1 MGGLNKVMLIGNLG
15 KAPEIRVLDNGSR
28 VATFPLATTESY
40 KDRDGVRQS
49 KTEWH
54 NVVLW
59 RGLADLAERLLS
71 KGAQVYIEGHLATR
85 KWEDKDGHQRFN
97 TEVVGDNLILLGR
110 SPERN
115 EHTSISSSERMDAPE
130 SDVKN
135 DLPF

>member
-54 NVVLW
+54 NIVLW

-115 EHTSISSSERMDAPE
+115 EHISIPTTERMDAPE
-130 SDVKN
+130 SDGKN

>member
-71 KGAQVYIEGHLATR
+71 KGAQVYIEGHLTTR

-115 EHTSISSSERMDAPE
+115 EHTSIATTERLDAPE
-130 SDVKN
+130 SDGKN

>member
-1 MGGLNKVMLIGNLG
+1 MLIGNLG

-71 KGAQVYIEGHLATR
+71 KGAQVYIEGHLTTR

-115 EHTSISSSERMDAPE
+115 EHTSIATTERLDAPE
-130 SDVKN
+130 SDGKN

>member
-28 VATFPLATTESY
+28 VATFPLATTENY
-40 KDRDGVRQS
+40 KARDGVRQS

-54 NVVLW
+54 NVVMW
-59 RGLADLAERLLS
+59 RGLADLAERLLT
-71 KGAQVYIEGHLATR
+71 KGAQVYIEGHLSTR
-85 KWEDKDGHQRFN
+85 KWEDKEGILRFN

-110 SPERN
+110 SPERTEN
-115 EHTSISSSERMDAPE
+115 ANIPSLERLDSPE
-130 SDVKN
+130 SDAKN

>member
-59 RGLADLAERLLS
+59 RGLADLAERLL
-71 KGAQVYIEGHLATR
+71 
-85 KWEDKDGHQRFN
+85 
-97 TEVVGDNLILLGR
+97 
-110 SPERN
+110 
-115 EHTSISSSERMDAPE
+115 
-130 SDVKN
+130 
-135 DLPF
+135 

>member
-1 MGGLNKVMLIGNLG
+1 M
-15 KAPEIRVLDNGSR
+15 AQCS
-28 VATFPLATTESY
+28 
-40 KDRDGVRQS
+40 
-49 KTEWH
+49 
-54 NVVLW
+54 VVEGFG
-59 RGLADLAERLLS
+59 RFSERLLS

-115 EHTSISSSERMDAPE
+115 EHTSISASERMDAPE
-130 SDVKN
+130 SDGKN

>member
-1 MGGLNKVMLIGNLG
+1 
-15 KAPEIRVLDNGSR
+15 
-28 VATFPLATTESY
+28 
-40 KDRDGVRQS
+40 
-49 KTEWH
+49 
-54 NVVLW
+54 VLW

-115 EHTSISSSERMDAPE
+115 ENTSFSSTERMDAPE
-130 SDVKN
+130 SDGKN

>member
-15 KAPEIRVLDNGSR
+15 KTPEIRVLDNGSR
-28 VATFPLATTESY
+28 VATFPLATTETY
-40 KDRDGVRQS
+40 KDREGVRQS

-54 NVVLW
+54 NVVMW
-59 RGLADLAERLLS
+59 RGLADLAERLLT
-71 KGAQVYIEGHLATR
+71 KGAQVYIEGHLTTR

-110 SPERN
+110 TSDRPENPAVASGERFESPE
-115 EHTSISSSERMDAPE
+115 SEG
-130 SDVKN
+130 KN